1 MAPSPSEHLRTP
13 ALSRD
18 LHHKPLA
25 LLIIFLQLS
34 AEIAVL
40 LIVAMKHDEH
50 DELWE
55 LLGKAR
61 EPKSSPFFASK
72 VLRAIREESR
82 IPQRVTFWQWFR
94 QSWLLPTVAS
104 AAAAVAI
111 FFALHDSPVS
121 VKHGKGLASVPASGN
136 GNGNGS
142 GEMVMVK
149 ADPLSGL
156 ADAMSAM
163 AASGDQDEVTT
174 PLPELLATE
183 DHSVWLQAD
192 PSSLF

>member
-1 MAPSPSEHLRTP
+1 
-13 ALSRD
+13 
-18 LHHKPLA
+18 
-25 LLIIFLQLS
+25 
-34 AEIAVL
+34 
-40 LIVAMKHDEH
+40 MKHDEH

-82 IPQRVTFWQWFR
+82 APQRVTFWQWFR

-111 FFALHDSPVS
+111 FFALHDSSIS
-121 VKHGKGLASVPASGN
+121 VKPGKGLAGVPSAGN
-136 GNGNGS
+136 S
-142 GEMVMVK
+142 HGEMVMVK

-163 AASGDQDEVTT
+163 AATGDQDEVTT

-192 PSSLF
+192 PPSLY